1 MKLTNI
7 GYGNT
12 VATNRIIAIVNPDAA
27 PVRRMVSGAKDTGRI
42 IDATCGH
49 KTRSVLITD
58 SDHVILS
65 ALMTE
70 TLAARVGN
78 QEIALEEDGE

>member
-1 MKLTNI
+1 MKLTNV

-12 VATNRIIAIVNPDAA
+12 VATERIVAIVNPDAA
-27 PVRRMVSGAKDTGRI
+27 PVRRMIAEGKDSSRV

-58 SDHVILS
+58 SDHLILS

-70 TLAARVGN
+70 TLAARIDDRETV
-78 QEIALEEDGE
+78 LEEFTK

>member
-27 PVRRMVSGAKDTGRI
+27 PVRRMVSEAKDTGRI

-78 QEIALEEDGE
+78 QEIALEEVGE

>member
-1 MKLTNI
+1 MKLTNV

-27 PVRRMVSGAKDTGRI
+27 PVRRMVADAKDTGRI

-49 KTRSVLITD
+49 KTRSVLIMDTG
-58 SDHVILS
+58 HVVLS

-70 TLAARVGN
+70 TLASRVGDH
-78 QEIALEEDGE
+78 EIALEEMGE

>member
-1 MKLTNI
+1 MKLTNV

-27 PVRRMVSGAKDTGRI
+27 PVRRMVSDAKDTGRI

-49 KTRSVLITD
+49 KTRSVLIMDTG
-58 SDHVILS
+58 HVVLS

-70 TLAARVGN
+70 TLASRVGDH
-78 QEIALEEDGE
+78 EIALEEIGE